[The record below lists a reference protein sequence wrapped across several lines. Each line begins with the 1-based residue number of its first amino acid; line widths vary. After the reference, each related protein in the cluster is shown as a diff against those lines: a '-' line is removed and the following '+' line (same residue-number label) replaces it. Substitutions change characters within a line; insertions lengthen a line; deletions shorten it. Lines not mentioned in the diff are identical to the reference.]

1 MRLPLKRRPMG
12 RIERINMSFVRWM
25 SFVPSRRRVVRWSR
39 RVPAA
44 YNTKKQSFRCAC
56 QTGRGGGCAYRKAE
70 VESNEEDGVPK
81 VESVVQVVIV
91 DDDGGREHDPDRDNG
106 RGGQLVFWLW
116 RGRGGGGGQR
126 TVTATVAVA
135 VAGEVGLEVCL

>member
-1 MRLPLKRRPMG
+1 
-12 RIERINMSFVRWM
+12 MSFVRWM

-44 YNTKKQSFRCAC
+44 YNTKRQSFRCAC
-56 QTGRGGGCAYRKAE
+56 QTGRGGRAYRKAE
-70 VESNEEDGVPK
+70 VESDEEDGVPK
-81 VESVVQVVIV
+81 VEGVVQVVIV
-91 DDDGGREHDPDRDNG
+91 DDDGGGEHDPDRDDG
-106 RGGQLVFWLW
+106 RGGQLIFWLW

-135 VAGEVGLEVCL
+135 VAVAGEVGLEVCL